1 MNFSTLEAVDL
12 SIGLELD
19 LDEFEQVLEIFPF
32 VDEDERRNTILAYK
46 DTSQS
51 SLDSFLQGL
60 GQKFRKEGVLR
71 LASLFN

>member
-32 VDEDERRNTILAYK
+32 VDEMNGEIQFWHTRTRRKAH
-46 DTSQS
+46 
-51 SLDSFLQGL
+51 
-60 GQKFRKEGVLR
+60 
-71 LASLFN
+71 